1 MVNPLYSEFKRKFSI
16 TMYKNRRIKLG
27 EMSFLKD
34 FVNDSRGDLY
44 PVIEKSVDCEERVE
58 SNRYAV
64 ASGSVK
70 RLFCQFFPFASY
82 ELSFSAA
89 CGEAGFSFRLADS
102 EAMISVRDGHLFYS
116 SPTRSEK
123 MDASALLAHDS
134 SMVVSCRPGAFDVY
148 FKENG
153 KPVYFTTFYE
163 QTFRD
168 SNNYALFSN
177 GYVSLFAS
185 GRVVVNEALS
195 YVDNG
200 VSIADI
206 RPIKYENGDAIIEC
220 GKMYFTAS
228 VRMQESSFQGVFSW
242 VPGTCELQMTGA
254 VFYDSGDGRW
264 RGYLAPV
271 ITYDRTRG
279 LWYVWV
285 SSFEHEH
292 VLAYASF
299 EGDVRFGVNVVDVK
313 IMEKAE
319 DTTDI
324 TAFLG
329 FVGDEDPDVIYDE
342 ESRRWL
348 MAICRL
354 NPGTGKYVYVF
365 FESDDPFHNYKYIG
379 RGMSGA
385 ETGGSFVRINGELH
399 FVCGNDF
406 EKTAEYRIYSKDGM
420 KVASFNYSDGGFR
433 GWGTVIPIRLGSRTR
448 CFWLTFD
455 RHNGSDYNWS
465 YGNLYCFEA

>member
-1 MVNPLYSEFKRKFSI
+1 
-16 TMYKNRRIKLG
+16 
-27 EMSFLKD
+27 
-34 FVNDSRGDLY
+34 
-44 PVIEKSVDCEERVE
+44 
-58 SNRYAV
+58 
-64 ASGSVK
+64 
-70 RLFCQFFPFASY
+70 
-82 ELSFSAA
+82 
-89 CGEAGFSFRLADS
+89 
-102 EAMISVRDGHLFYS
+102 
-116 SPTRSEK
+116 
-123 MDASALLAHDS
+123 
-134 SMVVSCRPGAFDVY
+134 
-148 FKENG
+148 
-153 KPVYFTTFYE
+153 
-163 QTFRD
+163 
-168 SNNYALFSN
+168 
-177 GYVSLFAS
+177 
-185 GRVVVNEALS
+185 
-195 YVDNG
+195 
-200 VSIADI
+200 
-206 RPIKYENGDAIIEC
+206 
-220 GKMYFTAS
+220 
-228 VRMQESSFQGVFSW
+228 
-242 VPGTCELQMTGA
+242 
-254 VFYDSGDGRW
+254 
-264 RGYLAPV
+264 
-271 ITYDRTRG
+271 
-279 LWYVWV
+279 
-285 SSFEHEH
+285 
-292 VLAYASF
+292 
-299 EGDVRFGVNVVDVK
+299 
-313 IMEKAE
+313 MEKAE

-354 NPGTGKYVYVF
+354 DPGTGKYVYVF

>member
-1 MVNPLYSEFKRKFSI
+1 MINPLCSEFKRKFSLS
-16 TMYKNRRIKLG
+16 MYKNLKIKMG

-34 FVNDSRGDLY
+34 FVNDSRGNPY
-44 PVIEKSVDCEERVE
+44 PVIEKSADCDERIE
-58 SNRYAV
+58 NNRYLV
-64 ASGSVK
+64 KGGSVK
-70 RLFCQFFPFASY
+70 RLFCQFFPYASY
-82 ELSFSAA
+82 EMT
-89 CGEAGFSFRLADS
+89 CGFSDGEVRFSFKLPSS
-102 EAMISVRDGHLFYS
+102 EATISVKDSKLHYSCSGHGELRDIPDF
-116 SPTRSEK
+116 
-123 MDASALLAHDS
+123 ALTDFT
-134 SMVVSCRPGAFDVY
+134 MIVSCRPGAFDVY
-148 FKENG
+148 FKKNG
-153 KPVYFTTFYE
+153 KPIYISTFYE
-163 QTFRD
+163 KSFCD
-168 SNNYALFSN
+168 SNLYSQFSN
-177 GYVSLFAS
+177 GYVSVFAS
-185 GRVVVNEALS
+185 GRTELCEVVS
-195 YVDNG
+195 YIDNG

-271 ITYDRTRG
+271 IFYNREERV
-279 LWYVWV
+279 WNVWV

-313 IMEKAE
+313 IMQKAE
-319 DTTDI
+319 DTSDI

-329 FVGDEDPDVIYDE
+329 FVGDEDPDVIYDKE
-342 ESRRWL
+342 NGRWL

-354 NPGTGKYVYVF
+354 DPETKKYVYVF
-365 FESDDPFHNYKYIG
+365 FESTDPFRNYKYIG

-385 ETGGSFVRINGELH
+385 ETGGSFVRVNGELH

-406 EKTAEYRIYSKDGM
+406 DKTSEYRIYGKDGIRI
-420 KVASFNYSDGGFR
+420 ASFNYSDGGFR
-433 GWGTVIPIRLGSRTR
+433 GWGSVIPIRLGSRTR
-448 CFWLTFD
+448 YFWLTFD
-455 RHNGSDYNWS
+455 RHNGSGYNWS
-465 YGNLYCFEA
+465 YGNFYCFEA